1 MSMDDSSIKRVAVF
15 RALQLGDML
24 CATPALRALRGGLP
38 SAEITLIGLPW
49 AGQLVDRLP
58 AYLDGFL
65 EFPGWPGLPE
75 QAYDTGA
82 VPRFL
87 QAVQARG
94 FDLAIQLHGNGTL
107 TNTVVALLGATRTA
121 AFCSPGAF
129 VPEPALSVR
138 YPDEGPEICRALHLI
153 EHLGYPSRGVGLE
166 FPVRT
171 ADRAAL
177 DRLRSKRGL
186 PLEDYVCIHP
196 GARDPARRWS
206 SQAFASVGDA
216 LAAQGLSVILTG
228 TAAEIATINAVA
240 RDMRRGCLSLGGL
253 TDLGMLA
260 ALLEGARLLVCS
272 DTGVSHL
279 AAALGTLSLVVF
291 LSSDPRRWAPLDANR
306 HRALMASTHTPLEI
320 ANEAVRLL
328 ESCP

>member
-1 MSMDDSSIKRVAVF
+1 M
-15 RALQLGDML
+15 
-24 CATPALRALRGGLP
+24 
-38 SAEITLIGLPW
+38 
-49 AGQLVDRLP
+49 DRLP

-87 QAVQARG
+87 QAAQARG

-107 TNTVVALLGATRTA
+107 TNAVVALLGATRTA
-121 AFCSPGAF
+121 AFCTPGAF
-129 VPEPALSVR
+129 VPEPALSVC
-138 YPDEGPEICRALHLI
+138 YLDEGPEICRALHLI

-171 ADRAAL
+171 ADR
-177 DRLRSKRGL
+177 
-186 PLEDYVCIHP
+186 
-196 GARDPARRWS
+196 
-206 SQAFASVGDA
+206 
-216 LAAQGLSVILTG
+216 
-228 TAAEIATINAVA
+228 
-240 RDMRRGCLSLGGL
+240 LGGL

-279 AAALGTLSLVVF
+279 AAALGTLSHAATGASPTWCVPYASCGATPSTWCM
-291 LSSDPRRWAPLDANR
+291 SSTRPCPSDGDA
-306 HRALMASTHTPLEI
+306 HRACCQCWFA
-320 ANEAVRLL
+320 
-328 ESCP
+328 